1 MTHRHELI
9 RFGCCLVA
17 LAAILA
23 LTPPPAAAQAPYAV
37 DTSQTETD
45 ASGDLSIYFSVV
57 LEGWYGPEY
66 YDLGSGWVPGTR
78 IAEYND
84 CNCNDIPAYSISGYY
99 QMYSSYG
106 EDYVDIQYETF
117 TAQPNPSQCQNQ
129 NCNCSSPTQE
139 TIYYEY
145 YDSYYFDVFY

>member
-1 MTHRHELI
+1 MSLL
-9 RFGCCLVA
+9 GSAVLVA

-66 YDLGSGWVPGTR
+66 
-78 IAEYND
+78 
-84 CNCNDIPAYSISGYY
+84 
-99 QMYSSYG
+99 
-106 EDYVDIQYETF
+106 
-117 TAQPNPSQCQNQ
+117 
-129 NCNCSSPTQE
+129 
-139 TIYYEY
+139 
-145 YDSYYFDVFY
+145 